1 MSGHDADV
9 AGGRIGRVRQRHAR
23 ALQGLQRDHRG
34 HHIGRHTG
42 PAPTQKMTR
51 YRLRIEQ
58 FPLTIRSTL
67 HTNIIAN
74 NQHQQANRHAG
85 LFTSFLVSCARSELY

>member
-1 MSGHDADV
+1 
-9 AGGRIGRVRQRHAR
+9 
-23 ALQGLQRDHRG
+23 
-34 HHIGRHTG
+34 
-42 PAPTQKMTR
+42 MTR